1 MKKLILD
8 DGLKQLNRCLLGSVT
23 NEVFVINIGKK
34 TKKERLQGEVGRC
47 YNRRGDRAGQKRV
60 KIHRDAGIHF

>member
-8 DGLKQLNRCLLGSVT
+8 DGLKQLNRCLLGWVT
-23 NEVFVINIGKK
+23 NEVFVINIRKK
-34 TKKERLQGEVGRC
+34 IKEQRLQGEVGRC

-60 KIHRDAGIHF
+60 KISTDAGIHF